1 MTPLSPPMRTSYL
14 EAPMA
19 ALGIGKDS
27 ANDVGVMGPHGGA
40 ANINNICFVG
50 GRVGIEKSNCH

>member
-1 MTPLSPPMRTSYL
+1 MRRVMPSAAAAAL
-14 EAPMA
+14 A

-50 GRVGIEKSNCH
+50 GRRAMAGGRT